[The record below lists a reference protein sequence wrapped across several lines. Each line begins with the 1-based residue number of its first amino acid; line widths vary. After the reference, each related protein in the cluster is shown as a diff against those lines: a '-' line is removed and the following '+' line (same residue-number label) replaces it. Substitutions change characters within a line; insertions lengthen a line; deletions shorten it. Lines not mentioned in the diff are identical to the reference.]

1 MLETVLIS
9 VSLTPRL
16 RGEVEFVLDVFAE
29 SLHRGE
35 DEVMDIFGPDF
46 EPHER
51 RALAE
56 ASLFR

>member
-1 MLETVLIS
+1 MS

-16 RGEVEFVLDVFAE
+16 RAELEFVLDVFAD